1 MTLFRKYSDD
11 RFLILTRDS
20 RLPDD
25 RLSLKTLN
33 LAFFVKKYKLQNFK
47 CMDKE
52 SHGQVKFSKRSSL
65 TLRSDQIFSQM
76 EILVML
82 TKENFV
88 ILYQVVTDEIIAW
101 KKSHL

>member
-25 RLSLKTLN
+25 RLSQFS
-33 LAFFVKKYKLQNFK
+33 FFCEKYKLQNFK
-47 CMDKE
+47 YMDKE

-76 EILVML
+76 EILVTL

-88 ILYQVVTDEIIAW
+88 ILYQVVTDEIIVW